1 VIDNKTVP
9 GLKPTR
15 RAVIAG
21 LLAGGAS
28 LLSGCGWDG
37 HFTMFGYTTH
47 PNYDENI
54 RTVYVPIFTNKAF
67 QTTPHRGFEMELTRA
82 VIREIEATTP
92 FKVVSD
98 CNRADTE
105 LQGTIVNMAK
115 WVQNRTQQNEIRE
128 GEIYLAV
135 ELVWRDLRTNEVL
148 SNPPKPQG
156 VLPAA
161 ELPRFGPEDANNP
174 PIIAVIDRPQPAVIA
189 YAGRFLPEVGES
201 NASGQTRVCNQLAK
215 QIAAMMEK
223 NWQVAPRCQ
232 PPCP

>member
-1 VIDNKTVP
+1 MECKLIAE
-9 GLKPTR
+9 LMMTR
-15 RAVIAG
+15 RTVLAG

-54 RTVYVPIFTNKAF
+54 RSVYVPIFTNKAF
-67 QTTPHRGFEMELTRA
+67 QTTPHRGIEMELTRA

-92 FKVVSD
+92 FKVISD
-98 CNRADTE
+98 CNKADTE
-105 LQGTIVNMAK
+105 LLGTVVSLNK
-115 WVQNRTQQNEIRE
+115 QLQNRNQQNEIRE
-128 GEIYLAV
+128 GEVVLAV

-148 SNPPKPQG
+148 SNPPKPLG
-156 VLPAA
+156 VLPTN
-161 ELPRFGPEDANNP
+161 ELPRFGPDDPGTLP
-174 PIIAVIDRPQPAVIA
+174 PPLPADRPVPVVIS

-201 NASGQTRVCNQLAK
+201 NASAQTRVCNHLAK

-223 NWQVAPRCQ
+223 NWQAPQRC
-232 PPCP
+232 P